1 MEPLTEPE
9 PTRAVA
15 VAVAPG
21 IRRMVA
27 NNPGRMTYWGTNTY
41 IIDGP
46 EGLTVLDPGPA
57 GDGAHLAALIAL
69 GPIRHV
75 LLSHGHS
82 DHKGLLEPLLQQT
95 GAALHRFD
103 SVADGDIV
111 AGWTALHT
119 PGHASDHVCF
129 ARDGVVFSADH
140 VMGWSTS
147 VISPPDGDM
156 AAYMRGL
163 ERLIARDDHVFLPGH
178 GPAIAEPQRFTRAML
193 LHRRS
198 REATIAARLGL
209 VPVSPTALTEAL
221 YAGVSPALWPA
232 AERTVLAHLLKLG
245 AEGRARTE
253 PEGWIAG

>member
-15 VAVAPG
+15 VTVAPG

-41 IIDGP
+41 LIDGP
-46 EGLTVLDPGPA
+46 DGLTVLDPGPA
-57 GDGAHLAALIAL
+57 GDGAHLDALIAL
-69 GPIRHV
+69 GPVRHV

-82 DHKGLLEPLLQQT
+82 DHQGLLEPLLERT

-103 SVADGDIV
+103 SLADGDIV

-119 PGHASDHVCF
+119 PGHAADHVCF

-156 AAYMRGL
+156 AAYVRSL
-163 ERLIARDDHVFLPGH
+163 DRLIARNDYLFLPGH
-178 GPAIAEPQRFTRAML
+178 GPAITEPQRFTRAML
-193 LHRRS
+193 LHRLS
-198 REATIAARLGL
+198 REATIAARLGS
-209 VPVSPTALTEAL
+209 VPITAAALTQAL
-221 YAGVSPALWPA
+221 YAGVSPILWPA
-232 AERTVLAHLLKLG
+232 AERTVLAHLLKLRN
-245 AEGRARTE
+245 EGRAQAE
-253 PEGWIAG
+253 PEGWVAG